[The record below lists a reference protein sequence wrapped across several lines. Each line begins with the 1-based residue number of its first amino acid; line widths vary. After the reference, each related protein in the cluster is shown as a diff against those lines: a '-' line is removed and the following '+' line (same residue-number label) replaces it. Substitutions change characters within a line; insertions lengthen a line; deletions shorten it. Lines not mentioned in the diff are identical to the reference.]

1 MSDYA
6 SRRISEAELSVMET
20 LWDTGTPMTAKDL
33 QIILKERRGWE
44 RTTVRSLLTRLQEKG
59 SVQVDKDADVATYAA
74 GFTKAEYGWDLAE
87 VLISRLYGGDAKAL
101 TMAMCQHGCL
111 SRKDLSDMEFHL

>member
-20 LWDTGTPMTAKDL
+20 LWDNGSPMTAKDL
-33 QIILKERRGWE
+33 QVLLKERRGWE

-59 SVQVDKDADVATYAA
+59 SIVVDKDADVATYAA
-74 GFTKAEYGWDLAE
+74 GFTKADYGWDLAE

-111 SRKDLSDMEFHL
+111 NRKDLSDMEFHL

>member
-20 LWDTGTPMTAKDL
+20 LWEFGRPMTAKEL
-33 QIILKERRGWE
+33 QTELKGRRDWE

-59 SVQVDKDADVATYAA
+59 SVVLDKDADVATYTPT
-74 GFTKAEYGWDLAE
+74 FDKVEYGWDLAE
-87 VLISRLYGGDAKAL
+87 VLVQRLYDGDARKLVAAL
-101 TMAMCQHGCL
+101 QAHGAL
-111 SRKDLSDMEFHL
+111 

>member
-20 LWDTGTPMTAKDL
+20 LWEVGAPMAAKDL
-33 QIILKERRGWE
+33 QTMLKERRGWE

-59 SVQVDKDADVATYAA
+59 SVNVTKDSDVALYAPA
-74 GFTKAEYGWDLAE
+74 FTKAEYGWDLAE
-87 VLISRLYGGDAKAL
+87 VLVQRLYDGDARKLVSAL
-101 TMAMCQHGCL
+101 KDHGAL
-111 SRKDLSDMEFHL
+111 A

>member
-20 LWDTGTPMTAKDL
+20 LWDNGSPMTAKDL
-33 QIILKERRGWE
+33 QVLLKERRGWE

-101 TMAMCQHGCL
+101 PMAMCQHGCL

>member
-33 QIILKERRGWE
+33 QPP
-44 RTTVRSLLTRLQEKG
+44 S
-59 SVQVDKDADVATYAA
+59 AP
-74 GFTKAEYGWDLAE
+74 
-87 VLISRLYGGDAKAL
+87 
-101 TMAMCQHGCL
+101 C
-111 SRKDLSDMEFHL
+111 

>member
-6 SRRISEAELSVMET
+6 SRRISEAELSVMEV
-20 LWDTGTPMTAKDL
+20 LWETGAAMTAKEL
-33 QIILKERRGWE
+33 QNTLKETRGWE
-44 RTTVRSLLTRLQEKG
+44 RTTVRSLLTRLAEKG
-59 SVQVDKDADVATYAA
+59 SIVVDKDADVATYAA

-87 VLISRLYGGDAKAL
+87 VLISRLYNGDAKAL
-101 TMAMCQHGCL
+101 IMSLCQHGCL